1 MLLFNMHVGNTVPVK
16 GRPPQSGGTCSSWGH
31 KPPIFHHRIL
41 KSLEIFEL
49 FIRRAF
55 PHPSFCLCLLCC
67 VLMFLLFIILT
78 LTDTGFTFFLRST
91 AVKAH
96 AQSSFNICSN
106 PCSSCRL
113 NGSYFWF
120 PPPPF
125 SHALN
130 ATIQTLAGVSHPPV
144 LSMQMLS
151 FPNAQM
157 ANKIK
162 DELKGKR
169 REREEMILGC
179 VSKTQYVTSWKENF
193 CVSVWLHSLAMANN
207 AQRGVALWILGPK
220 VHIKPTHI
228 CYFK

>member
-31 KPPIFHHRIL
+31 KPPVFHHRIL

-120 PPPPF
+120 PPPLPSLMF
-125 SHALN
+125 LMLQFRRSL
-130 ATIQTLAGVSHPPV
+130 VSHTH
-144 LSMQMLS
+144 LS
-151 FPNAQM
+151 FQCKCFHFPM
-157 ANKIK
+157 
-162 DELKGKR
+162 LK
-169 REREEMILGC
+169 
-179 VSKTQYVTSWKENF
+179 
-193 CVSVWLHSLAMANN
+193 WLT
-207 AQRGVALWILGPK
+207 K
-220 VHIKPTHI
+220 
-228 CYFK
+228 